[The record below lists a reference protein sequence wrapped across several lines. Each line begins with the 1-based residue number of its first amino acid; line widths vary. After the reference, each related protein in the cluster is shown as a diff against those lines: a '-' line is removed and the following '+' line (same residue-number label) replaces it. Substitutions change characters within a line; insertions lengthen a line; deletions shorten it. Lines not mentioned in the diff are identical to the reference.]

1 MNDLNRD
8 VDEKVAGWME
18 RDKYTRDGVPE
29 MVSMFCQKPRSAM
42 SDYELSEW
50 ETAFKHASTTA
61 MNNPR
66 IPWQHGKLYGKY
78 LQIVQELRGQLCAA

>member
-1 MNDLNRD
+1 MNNLNWS
-8 VDEKVAGWME
+8 VDPKTAELME
-18 RDKYTRDGVPE
+18 RDEYTQDGVPE
-29 MVSMFCQKPRSAM
+29 MVSMFCQKPRHAL

-50 ETAFKHASTTA
+50 ETAFKHAATTS
-61 MNNPR
+61 MKNPR